1 MTVVLPWLPE
11 ENIEEGIRNIIL
23 YYIIISIVS
32 KIMIRIVQSSKPLV
46 GSSSISSS
54 SISSVGIRA
63 FSSSNANKNKYDVV
77 IVGGGIS

>member
-1 MTVVLPWLPE
+1 
-11 ENIEEGIRNIIL
+11 
-23 YYIIISIVS
+23 
-32 KIMIRIVQSSKPLV
+32 MIRIVQSSKPLV